1 MEGLVRYL
9 LLNPAGEQLTTYQS
23 VVNWWVY
30 RHRHG
35 APWYFFHRT
44 PSFYLTARC
53 PQDANSPVWWSVSV
67 CGRHARHE
75 VNMPPSFVLD
85 NSLILMT
92 SVMGFIKKWLTN
104 QNVILGNSVL
114 AEVQTFADAVNGSN
128 SLRELALEI
137 LQCIPDKVRFVLV
150 IYCSQLSNC
159 RQHRI
164 FHFPRPYLVI
174 RDRTQNPLR
183 VN

>member
-1 MEGLVRYL
+1 
-9 LLNPAGEQLTTYQS
+9 
-23 VVNWWVY
+23 
-30 RHRHG
+30 
-35 APWYFFHRT
+35 
-44 PSFYLTARC
+44 
-53 PQDANSPVWWSVSV
+53 
-67 CGRHARHE
+67 
-75 VNMPPSFVLD
+75 MPPSFVLD

-174 RDRTQNPLR
+174 RDRTQNPL
-183 VN
+183 